1 MTTLIMKRL
10 RVNFDE
16 IQKAMEDVVR
26 DAFEYFLDLETGEVM
41 ALSEDITKEVMSRL
55 GDTDEIEGHV
65 EYIEY
70 DEEPDLPYWM
80 EDEIELSLD
89 ILLDESGRYVRIPER
104 DSSEAHKAMTGF
116 IETLQN
122 PVLEEELVSALNGK
136 GAFRRF
142 KDVLIGYPKERKQ
155 WHGYNA
161 KVMKKV
167 ITEWLHAL
175 GIEPGLRYH
184 KKIKREG
191 AYVRETEP

>member
-1 MTTLIMKRL
+1 MKKV

-26 DAFEYFLDLETGEVM
+26 DAFEYFLELETGEVI
-41 ALSEDITKEVMSRL
+41 ALSEDIKKDVISRL
-55 GDTDEIEGHV
+55 CEGDSDELEDHV

-70 DEEPDLPYWM
+70 DEVPDLPYWM

-89 ILLDESGRYVRIPER
+89 ILLDESGRYIRIPER
-104 DSSEAHKAMTGF
+104 DSTEAHKAMTDF
-116 IETLQN
+116 IETVNDPL
-122 PVLEEELVSALNGK
+122 LKGELLSALNGR

-161 KVMKKV
+161 KVMRKV

-175 GIEPGLRYH
+175 GIEPARMYH
-184 KKIKREG
+184 KR
-191 AYVRETEP
+191 